1 MFGSLRSPTWH
12 VPLPWLTGESAPNA
26 ALWREHLANRR
37 RMGAELAA
45 RGVRDVPWS
54 SWRRLQGVLLTC
66 VTFGMWIVAGVGSV
80 ALFALAPVVAPAH
93 AVHVRGAIAA
103 YYALALVYAAPF
115 NQRAY
120 DYAANLEVGAE
131 NGWKL
136 IVKVRH
142 DVARPFDP
150 IPRPRPPDSRRPHPR
165 PGRCPLATTNVLHRV
180 LRRDR
185 RADDPLLPL
194 ESNHLAFQGDV
205 DCSERPHLICSH
217 PHGLFCAGVCLNLI
231 FSARGL
237 AAIRARRLR
246 LFVHSLLASAFPIVK
261 DWLRILGFLPATRAK
276 MLALL
281 REGECAAI
289 VPGGVREVV
298 WAGRV
303 DRERLY
309 LSGVYGFVAVA
320 IKTGAPLVPVYTFG
334 ESLSTG
340 PDFVP
345 GFELRR
351 RLAYYLEAPVR
362 YLSLC
367 QRWLVAFPNGR
378 LVTVVGD
385 PVDVGPACENPS
397 RERVRE
403 THARYCEALLRLI
416 EETKE
421 EAGYGTQVTEIV

>member
-26 ALWREHLANRR
+26 ALWREHLANCR

-54 SWRRLQGVLLTC
+54 SWRRLQGVFLTC
-66 VTFGMWIVAGVGSV
+66 VTFGLWLVAGVGSV
-80 ALFALAPVVAPAH
+80 ALFALAPYVAPAH

-120 DYAANLEVGAE
+120 DYAASLEVGAE

-136 IVKVRH
+136 IVKVRQTPP
-142 DVARPFDP
+142 VRSPDP
-150 IPRPRPPDSRRPHPR
+150 PTPTTRLSSSASPPGMVP
-165 PGRCPLATTNVLHRV
+165 T
-180 LRRDR
+180 RDDENR

-237 AAIRARRLR
+237 AAIRARRIR
-246 LFVHSLLASAFPIVK
+246 LFVHSLLASVFPVVK
-261 DWLRILGFLPATRAK
+261 DWLRSLGFLPATRAK

-351 RLAYYLEAPVR
+351 RFAYYLEAPVR
-362 YLSLC
+362 YVSLC
-367 QRWLVAFPNGR
+367 QRWLVTFPNGR

-385 PVDVGPACENPS
+385 PVDVGPACDNPS

>member
-165 PGRCPLATTNVLHRV
+165 PGRCPLATTNVLH
-180 LRRDR
+180 LK
-185 RADDPLLPL
+185 
-194 ESNHLAFQGDV
+194 S
-205 DCSERPHLICSH
+205 
-217 PHGLFCAGVCLNLI
+217 
-231 FSARGL
+231 
-237 AAIRARRLR
+237 
-246 LFVHSLLASAFPIVK
+246 
-261 DWLRILGFLPATRAK
+261 
-276 MLALL
+276 
-281 REGECAAI
+281 
-289 VPGGVREVV
+289 
-298 WAGRV
+298 
-303 DRERLY
+303 
-309 LSGVYGFVAVA
+309 FVATDA
-320 IKTGAPLVPVYTFG
+320 LTTLFSPSNRTISRSRATSTAP
-334 ESLSTG
+334 S
-340 PDFVP
+340 
-345 GFELRR
+345 
-351 RLAYYLEAPVR
+351 VR
-362 YLSLC
+362 
-367 QRWLVAFPNGR
+367 
-378 LVTVVGD
+378 T
-385 PVDVGPACENPS
+385 
-397 RERVRE
+397 
-403 THARYCEALLRLI
+403 
-416 EETKE
+416 
-421 EAGYGTQVTEIV
+421 

>member
-66 VTFGMWIVAGVGSV
+66 VTFGLWIVAGVGSV
-80 ALFALAPVVAPAH
+80 ALFALAPYVAPAH

-120 DYAANLEVGAE
+120 DYAASLEVGAE

-142 DVARPFDP
+142 TPPVRSPDP
-150 IPRPRPPDSRRPHPR
+150 RTPTTRLSSSASPPGTVP
-165 PGRCPLATTNVLHRV
+165 T
-180 LRRDR
+180 RDDENR

-194 ESNHLAFQGDV
+194 ESNRLAFQGDV

-246 LFVHSLLASAFPIVK
+246 LFVHSLLASAFPVVK
-261 DWLRILGFLPATRAK
+261 DWLRSLGFLPATRAK

-309 LSGVYGFVAVA
+309 LSDVYGFVAVA
-320 IKTGAPLVPVYTFG
+320 VKTGAPLVPVYTFG

-385 PVDVGPACENPS
+385 PVEVGPACDDPS

>member
-12 VPLPWLTGESAPNA
+12 VPLPWLTGESAPDA

-54 SWRRLQGVLLTC
+54 SWRRLQGVVLTC
-66 VTFGMWIVAGVGSV
+66 VTFGLWIVAGVASV
-80 ALFALAPVVAPAH
+80 ALFALAPVIAPAH

-115 NQRAY
+115 NQLVY
-120 DYAANLEVGAE
+120 DYAASLEVGAE

-142 DVARPFDP
+142 DADRPFDP
-150 IPRPRPPDSRRPHPR
+150 HRAAIPRPKPPVSLRPPPLPPRVPTSSDARRTLHP
-165 PGRCPLATTNVLHRV
+165 TLH
-180 LRRDR
+180 
-185 RADDPLLPL
+185 PTLP
-194 ESNHLAFQGDV
+194 SDHLAFQGDV
-205 DCSERPHLICSH
+205 DCTERPHVFCSH

-231 FSARGL
+231 FSARGV

-246 LFVHSLLASAFPIVK
+246 LFVHSLLASAFPVVK
-261 DWLRILGFLPATRAK
+261 DWLRSLGFLPATRAN
-276 MLALL
+276 MLAML
-281 REGECAAI
+281 REGESAVI

-309 LSGVYGFVAVA
+309 LSQVYGFVAVA

-345 GFELRR
+345 GFDIRR
-351 RLAYYLEAPVR
+351 RLSYRLEAPLR

-367 QRWLVAFPNGR
+367 QRWLVTFPNGR

-385 PVDVGPACENPS
+385 PVDVGSACENPS

-403 THARYCEALLRLI
+403 THARYCDALLRLI